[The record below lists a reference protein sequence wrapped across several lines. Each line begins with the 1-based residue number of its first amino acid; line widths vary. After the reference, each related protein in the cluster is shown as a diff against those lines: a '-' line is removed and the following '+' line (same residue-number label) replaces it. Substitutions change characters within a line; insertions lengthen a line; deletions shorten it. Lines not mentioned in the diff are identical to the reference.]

1 MKLSK
6 FDLVKALL
14 VLAGKLQARRVRKA
28 KATEAAFK
36 FAIQSATE
44 GLQEATK
51 ARVAVE
57 KTDLSVVVK

>member
-1 MKLSK
+1 MAR
-6 FDLVKALL
+6 FDIVEALV

-44 GLQEATK
+44 GLQAATK